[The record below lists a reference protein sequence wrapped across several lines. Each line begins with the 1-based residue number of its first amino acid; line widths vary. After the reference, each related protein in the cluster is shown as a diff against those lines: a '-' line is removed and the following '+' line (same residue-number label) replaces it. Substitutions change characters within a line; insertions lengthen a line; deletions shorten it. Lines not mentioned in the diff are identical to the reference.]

1 MSDEQKIKE
10 MAQGERGRL
19 GEALEAL
26 RLAKKLEVT
35 PLAAQLGIKRNTYYT
50 LERGTGSA
58 ALVAEAIRTLGTT
71 VDGLLT
77 WYEAHLATLAA
88 LPAPPASE
96 AKGA

>member
-26 RLAKKLEVT
+26 RLAKKLEV
-35 PLAAQLGIKRNTYYT
+35 PALAEALGIKRNTYYT
-50 LERGTGSA
+50 LERGSGSA
-58 ALVAEAIRTLGTT
+58 SLTAQAVRALGTS
-71 VDGLLT
+71 VDGLLS

-88 LPAPPASE
+88 LPAPPTSE